1 MELLAISSV
10 AKDIYMYIAIGF
22 TTFFVLQTIFTFI
35 GLGDNFEFDS
45 DFDGDVDVDV
55 DFTEGIGMALHLFTI
70 RGIIAFFMLFGWTGY
85 FLANS
90 SLAGFAIFIIAFIAG
105 TIMLVLV
112 SLMYYLLI
120 RISDSGTLNYNDAVG
135 KQGTV
140 YIPVPNR
147 NEGIGKVQIVVGES
161 LRTLD
166 AIAKDKAISTG
177 SQVKVIGIINE
188 MLEIEEIKREEK
200 EEE

>member
-1 MELLAISSV
+1 MLLVLSASAANV
-10 AKDIYMYIAIGF
+10 YLYIAIGF
-22 TTFFVLQTIFTFI
+22 TTFFVLQTFFTFI

-45 DFDGDVDVDV
+45 DFDGEVDLDM

-90 SLAGFAIFIIAFIAG
+90 ELSGFVIFIIAFIAG

-112 SLMYYLLI
+112 SLLYYLLI
-120 RISDSGTLNYNDAVG
+120 RISDSGTLDYNDAIG

-140 YIPVPNR
+140 YVPIPNR

-166 AIAKDKAISTG
+166 AIAKDNAIKTG
-177 SQVKVIGIINE
+177 QQVIVLGVINE
-188 MLEIEEIKREEK
+188 MLEVAEIKLTEEDK
-200 EEE
+200 